1 MMTLTFNHEA
11 EAIAIMHHITQF
23 AQENNNIVQ
32 AEEDSFSLE
41 YFVSTDSICVFAM
54 NGEFLS
60 IVMSVVRTGTTIH
73 FETDIEDNIA
83 GGGYPQ
89 PLVYQMMMNL
99 MSEIL
104 DDFNQKEYMNSVS
117 EV

>member
-1 MMTLTFNHEA
+1 MMKLTFNHEA
-11 EAIAIMHHITQF
+11 EAIAIMHHLTCF
-23 AQENNNIVQ
+23 AQDNSNIVQ
-32 AEEDSFSLE
+32 AEEDRFSLE
-41 YFVSTDSICVFAM
+41 YFISTNSMVCFAM

-60 IVMSVVRTGTTIH
+60 MVVNVIRTGCDIH
-73 FETDIEDNIA
+73 FEMDVEDNIA

-89 PLVYQMMMNL
+89 PLIYQMLMNL
-99 MSEIL
+99 MTEIL

>member
-1 MMTLTFNHEA
+1 MMTLTFNHEV
-11 EAIAIMHHITQF
+11 EAIAIMQHLTHF
-23 AQENNNIVQ
+23 AQHNNNIVQ
-32 AEEDSFSLE
+32 AEEDRFSLE
-41 YFVSTDSICVFAM
+41 YFVSTNSMVCFAM

-60 IVMSVVRTGTTIH
+60 IVVNAIRTGCDIH
-73 FETDIEDNIA
+73 LETDIEDNIA

-89 PLVYQMMMNL
+89 PLIYQMLMNL